1 MTDRRQIVD
10 DFVTMLNETV
20 SSSIE
25 QNIAFER
32 LSSARNILLLQS
44 GPVKF
49 VEDGADKSGCCLCN
63 YGH

>member
-25 QNIAFER
+25 QNISFER
-32 LSSARNILLLQS
+32 LSSARNILL
-44 GPVKF
+44 
-49 VEDGADKSGCCLCN
+49 
-63 YGH
+63 